1 MNTKRLTVQRA
12 LWTAQGEPIPV
23 GEAAVAVAFGTCQS
37 PNGSAWSGRCKYAVL
52 RSVLLAGGSSPC
64 TQARAPWPPA
74 TEPGPQLPPQVH

>member
-37 PNGSAWSGRCKYAVL
+37 PKWLCM
-52 RSVLLAGGSSPC
+52 
-64 TQARAPWPPA
+64 
-74 TEPGPQLPPQVH
+74 E

>member
-37 PNGSAWSGRCKYAVL
+37 PKWLCMEWAL
-52 RSVLLAGGSSPC
+52 
-64 TQARAPWPPA
+64 
-74 TEPGPQLPPQVH
+74 QVCCA